1 MQHYLFRAFAT
12 NKVDFIV
19 DNFHI
24 ITIYFRANMDRSFFT
39 HDCDCHRACF
49 PIKRVVQNTDALR
62 FNSFWSFVSYL
73 ILISFYSGYG
83 MLLFGWTD
91 SAGRK
96 TYFNTQPCQTAVSWQ
111 RSSLSTRMSR
121 ARTQKRLRL
130 VQEYWS
136 QNSKYSKWKS
146 IEPVHWPTP
155 RAVLVISLI
164 NY

>member
-1 MQHYLFRAFAT
+1 MLWWRIYLFRDFAT
-12 NKVDFIV
+12 NEVIFIFH
-19 DNFHI
+19 NFHI

-73 ILISFYSGYG
+73 ISFYAGYR

-96 TYFNTQPCQTAVSWQ
+96 TYFNTQPCQTAALWQ

-130 VQEYWS
+130 VQEYSS

-146 IEPVHWPTP
+146 IKSVHWLTP
-155 RAVLVISLI
+155 RAALVIS
-164 NY
+164 